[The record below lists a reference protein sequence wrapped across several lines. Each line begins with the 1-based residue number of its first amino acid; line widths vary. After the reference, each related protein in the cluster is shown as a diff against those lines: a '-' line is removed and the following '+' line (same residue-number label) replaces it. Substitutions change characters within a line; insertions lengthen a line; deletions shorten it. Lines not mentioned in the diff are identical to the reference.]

1 MQAHAAFCRQLMDDF
16 CGEITGRKVDCL
28 VGVHPQDRFLVGMLS
43 PYEEA
48 ITTST
53 NSSSVI
59 VSQIGI
65 DFFLEESEI
74 QAATIQISPEG
85 DLFYRVTPKLEH
97 QRQAF
102 LTEPEFQGRGFENI
116 DEVTAIGDVQRG
128 KGIKPV
134 AVYKKTTLASIV
146 TEPLRVSLGDF
157 YDFDAH
163 SGVLPENHSVNQ
175 LLDSLLLKKTKEL
188 TEAEDAYFSNHE
200 RVHLKDV
207 LSEDAWKDYIQMN
220 RSGKNPFRQN
230 WHLVI
235 SVELQKI
242 HDGRVRVSVKLCNK
256 SKYQENDR
264 ASGHTKRETERV
276 NDLFN
281 AKLEIDIE
289 GASLLC
295 FPMPYF
301 KDDYK
306 YDTDQYA
313 IGSNCSVIL
322 SEDHLHME
330 SSLLPI
336 YEQYR
341 LKTRPGSEVTFADLI
356 NNPVVTLK
364 HIYDCMLKTLTAW
377 TTDYSQR
384 KDSGELTEKGKQQFQ
399 AEIDS
404 FTLEINRFKAGIDL
418 IDREWIAKQA
428 FIFMN
433 EAFKNSNKKYSGWR
447 RFQIVFIVSLLPDIV
462 ACDPEIL
469 TIAEKKKTHLKDVD
483 LLFFPTGG
491 GKTEAFLGIMVF
503 NLFFDRMRS
512 KKVGVT
518 AILKY
523 PLRLLSVQQVQRVA
537 DILACAEKIR
547 QAHLDIASGDPFAVG
562 YYVGDVNTPNSITKE
577 LKEQLLGS
585 SQTQL
590 DERYRVVDRCP
601 FCGKKSVHIRYEEG
615 ANRLSH
621 YCNNSECSSGRQL
634 PIYIVDTDIYSF
646 LPSVIISTIDKMAA
660 VGNNRRFKNIL
671 GSVAQ
676 KCPVHGYHELGR
688 CETPDCVE
696 PQEDVHLYDAAPTL
710 FIQDELHL
718 VRESLGTYDSHYES
732 LIQYMIAELSDSHR
746 PAKIIGAT
754 ATISSYEHQIQDLY
768 NKKAIRFPSES
779 PYIKENFYAKI
790 DDNDL
795 HRLILGY
802 TPYGRAIINS
812 VVYSMKAMRLCV
824 NRYREHPELVLEI
837 PGIGLSDIEQ
847 AKRVVEDYWIMLE
860 YNNVRVD
867 GNNVLNA
874 LDAPINV
881 ELREENV
888 PIFEPRKMTGDDTF
902 QDVRQTLAEVEN
914 TRNAFESPFN
924 LIVATSMI
932 SHGVDADRFNN
943 MMFFGIPG
951 NMAEYIQAY
960 SRVGRKYAG
969 LVVDIIRPSRERELS
984 WQKNFIKTHEFKDIM
999 VDPVPINRWASRA
1012 IEQTLPGLFSALILN
1027 HYTYALRDKR
1037 EKLYMMSGL
1046 KKALEQG
1053 WISRSE
1059 VKEHMYQIY
1068 GCGEGDFHYARGNQ
1082 YRKQIDRMVDEIFDH
1097 IGNSEFD
1104 NRTYITSGFP
1114 YQYRVMNSLRDT
1126 DVDLG
1131 IELK

>member
-1 MQAHAAFCRQLMDDF
+1 MQAHAAFCRRLMDDF
-16 CGEITGRKVDCL
+16 CGEITGRNVDCL

-48 ITTST
+48 LETST

-65 DFFLEESEI
+65 DFFLEESDI
-74 QAATIQISPEG
+74 RTATLQILPAG
-85 DLFYRVTPKLEH
+85 DLFYRVVPKLEH

-102 LTEPEFQGRGFENI
+102 LKEPELIGHSFENI
-116 DEVTAIGDVQRG
+116 AEFAVEDVQRG

-134 AVYKKTTLASIV
+134 AVYQKTKLSEIV
-146 TEPLRVSLGDF
+146 IKPLRIALNDF
-157 YDFDAH
+157 YNYDSH
-163 SGVLPENHSVNQ
+163 SGVMPEDHQVNI
-175 LLDSLLLKKTKEL
+175 LLSSLLYEKTKQL
-188 TEAEDAYFSNHE
+188 ADAEDAYFSNHE
-200 RVHLKDV
+200 RVHLRDV
-207 LSEDAWKDYIQMN
+207 LSEEAWQEYIQMN
-220 RSGKNPFRQN
+220 RSGKNPFLQN
-230 WHLVI
+230 WYLAI
-235 SVELQKI
+235 SIEMQKI

-264 ASGHTKRETERV
+264 AGSRAKRETERV

-281 AKLEIDIE
+281 AKLSIDIE
-289 GASLLC
+289 GAFPLR

-301 KDDYK
+301 RDDYK

-313 IGSNCSVIL
+313 IGSGCSVLL
-322 SEDHLHME
+322 SDDHLHME
-330 SSLLPI
+330 TSLLPV

-341 LKTRPGSEVTFADLI
+341 LKTRPGSEVAFTDLI
-356 NNPVVTLK
+356 NKPVVTLK
-364 HIYDCMLKTLTAW
+364 HIYDRMLQTRDKWEA
-377 TTDYSQR
+377 DYSQ
-384 KDSGELTEKGKQQFQ
+384 KKASGELTEKGQQQFQ
-399 AEIDS
+399 AEIDA
-404 FTLEINRFKAGIDL
+404 FTLEVNRFKAGVDL
-418 IDREWIAKQA
+418 IEREWIAKQA

-433 EAFKNSNKKYSGWR
+433 EAFQSSNKKYSGWR

-462 ACDPEIL
+462 ACDPDIM
-469 TIAEKKKTHLKDVD
+469 TDSEKKKTHLKDVD

-512 KKVGVT
+512 KQVGVT
-518 AILKY
+518 AVLKY

-547 QAHLDIASGDPFAVG
+547 KEHLDIASGDPFAVG
-562 YYVGDVNTPNSITKE
+562 YFVGDVNTPNSITPQ
-577 LKEQLLGS
+577 LKEKLLGLS
-585 SQTQL
+585 RVQM
-590 DERYRVVDRCP
+590 DEQYRVVDRCP
-601 FCGKKSVHIRYEEG
+601 FCGRKTTHVRFD
-615 ANRLSH
+615 ANTNHLVH
-621 YCNNSECSSGRQL
+621 YCDNNNCSSGGQL
-634 PIYIVDTDIYSF
+634 PIYIVDTDIYSY

-688 CETPDCVE
+688 CEKSDCSE
-696 PQEDVHLYDAAPTL
+696 PQIDVQLYDAAPTL

-732 LIQYMIAELSDSHR
+732 LIQYMIANLSDSHR
-746 PAKIIGAT
+746 PAKIISAT
-754 ATISSYEHQIQDLY
+754 ATISSYENQIQNLY

-779 PYIKENFYAKI
+779 PYIKENFYAQV
-790 DDNDL
+790 DEGDL

-812 VVYSMKAMRLCV
+812 VVYSMKAMRVCV
-824 NRYREHPELVLEI
+824 NRYREHPELVIQI
-837 PGIGLSDIEQ
+837 PDIGLTDLEA
-847 AKRVVEDYWIMLE
+847 AKKVVEDYWIMLE

-881 ELREENV
+881 ELRDEDV
-888 PIFEPRKMTGDDTF
+888 PIFQPRKMTGDDTF

-914 TRNAFESPFN
+914 TKDAFESPFN

-960 SRVGRKYAG
+960 SRVGRKFAG
-969 LVVDIIRPSRERELS
+969 LVIDIIRPSRERELS

-1012 IEQTLPGLFSALILN
+1012 IEQTLPGLFSALVLN

-1053 WISRSE
+1053 WITRAE

-1082 YRKQIDRMVDEIFDH
+1082 YRKQIDRMIDEIFDH
-1097 IGNSEFD
+1097 IDNSEFP
-1104 NRTYITSGFP
+1104 NTTYITSGFP
-1114 YQYRVMNSLRDT
+1114 YHYRVMNSLRDT

>member
-1 MQAHAAFCRQLMDDF
+1 
-16 CGEITGRKVDCL
+16 
-28 VGVHPQDRFLVGMLS
+28 
-43 PYEEA
+43 
-48 ITTST
+48 
-53 NSSSVI
+53 
-59 VSQIGI
+59 
-65 DFFLEESEI
+65 
-74 QAATIQISPEG
+74 
-85 DLFYRVTPKLEH
+85 
-97 QRQAF
+97 
-102 LTEPEFQGRGFENI
+102 
-116 DEVTAIGDVQRG
+116 
-128 KGIKPV
+128 
-134 AVYKKTTLASIV
+134 
-146 TEPLRVSLGDF
+146 
-157 YDFDAH
+157 
-163 SGVLPENHSVNQ
+163 
-175 LLDSLLLKKTKEL
+175 
-188 TEAEDAYFSNHE
+188 
-200 RVHLKDV
+200 
-207 LSEDAWKDYIQMN
+207 
-220 RSGKNPFRQN
+220 
-230 WHLVI
+230 
-235 SVELQKI
+235 
-242 HDGRVRVSVKLCNK
+242 
-256 SKYQENDR
+256 
-264 ASGHTKRETERV
+264 
-276 NDLFN
+276 
-281 AKLEIDIE
+281 
-289 GASLLC
+289 
-295 FPMPYF
+295 
-301 KDDYK
+301 
-306 YDTDQYA
+306 
-313 IGSNCSVIL
+313 
-322 SEDHLHME
+322 
-330 SSLLPI
+330 
-336 YEQYR
+336 
-341 LKTRPGSEVTFADLI
+341 
-356 NNPVVTLK
+356 
-364 HIYDCMLKTLTAW
+364 
-377 TTDYSQR
+377 
-384 KDSGELTEKGKQQFQ
+384 
-399 AEIDS
+399 
-404 FTLEINRFKAGIDL
+404 
-418 IDREWIAKQA
+418 
-428 FIFMN
+428 
-433 EAFKNSNKKYSGWR
+433 
-447 RFQIVFIVSLLPDIV
+447 
-462 ACDPEIL
+462 
-469 TIAEKKKTHLKDVD
+469 
-483 LLFFPTGG
+483 
-491 GKTEAFLGIMVF
+491 
-503 NLFFDRMRS
+503 
-512 KKVGVT
+512 
-518 AILKY
+518 
-523 PLRLLSVQQVQRVA
+523 
-537 DILACAEKIR
+537 
-547 QAHLDIASGDPFAVG
+547 
-562 YYVGDVNTPNSITKE
+562 
-577 LKEQLLGS
+577 
-585 SQTQL
+585 
-590 DERYRVVDRCP
+590 
-601 FCGKKSVHIRYEEG
+601 
-615 ANRLSH
+615 
-621 YCNNSECSSGRQL
+621 
-634 PIYIVDTDIYSF
+634 
-646 LPSVIISTIDKMAA
+646 
-660 VGNNRRFKNIL
+660 
-671 GSVAQ
+671 
-676 KCPVHGYHELGR
+676 
-688 CETPDCVE
+688 
-696 PQEDVHLYDAAPTL
+696 
-710 FIQDELHL
+710 
-718 VRESLGTYDSHYES
+718 
-732 LIQYMIAELSDSHR
+732 MIAELSDSHR

-860 YNNVRVD
+860 YNHVRVD